1 MKIISFSYWDKQ
13 RNWSFEKLKFQKL
26 TLLVGAS
33 GVGKTQILKALKN
46 MHRIAAGKSFNG
58 IKWDITFEINDI
70 KYSWEGE
77 FESKANDD
85 SLLIVNKE
93 EYNILYEKV
102 VCEKDIIVNRDAE
115 SIIFNGKKTVKLSP
129 QQSVINLLRAEEQIF
144 SIYYNGFEY
153 IQELDTA
160 QVTKEKIYLPKKL
173 VKNMLANYKDIAS
186 IRTSLFDIIS
196 KMYFT
201 FNNDIATFNIIK
213 ERYISI
219 FPQIKDIRIG
229 YFNAG
234 QEYISIQIKEQGVS
248 QWIDQEDI
256 SSGMLRSLLQ
266 ISELYLCPTGSV
278 LLMDEFE
285 NSLGVNC
292 IDELTNDIL
301 DSKRDIQF
309 ILTSHHPYIINN
321 IPYRNWKIVTRK
333 AGKVMIKDASDY
345 RIGESRHDAFLQLI
359 QLEEYNG
366 GIN

>member
-1 MKIISFSYWDKQ
+1 MEKRQSNYL
-13 RNWSFEKLKFQKL
+13 RN
-26 TLLVGAS
+26 
-33 GVGKTQILKALKN
+33 
-46 MHRIAAGKSFNG
+46 
-58 IKWDITFEINDI
+58 
-70 KYSWEGE
+70 
-77 FESKANDD
+77 
-85 SLLIVNKE
+85 
-93 EYNILYEKV
+93 
-102 VCEKDIIVNRDAE
+102 
-115 SIIFNGKKTVKLSP
+115 
-129 QQSVINLLRAEEQIF
+129 
-144 SIYYNGFEY
+144 YNGFEY

-321 IPYRNWKIVTRK
+321 IPYKNWKIVTRK